1 MLEHAVLVQYAVIF
15 DRIFRFAIT
24 GSRVR
29 NYDGLGG
36 QLLFAWLHQRGVLH
50 WTDTSLAFDW
60 DGVPGRR
67 RRARRRD
74 RRAVL
79 ALDRP
84 AEDRAL
90 AGGLRPG
97 ARHADAQP
105 GIGLGARAAGRG
117 ARRHRRRATPT
128 R

>member
-1 MLEHAVLVQYAVIF
+1 MQYAVIF

-29 NYDGLGG
+29 NYDAVGG

-60 DGVPGRR
+60 PNVPGRGGG
-67 RRARRRD
+67 ARRRD

-79 ALDRP
+79 AARSTGPKMAHWLAAYELVRGTLDP
-84 AEDRAL
+84 EP
-90 AGGLRPG
+90 GLGVG
-97 ARHADAQP
+97 ARP
-105 GIGLGARAAGRG
+105 AGRG
-117 ARRHRRRATPT
+117 ARRRCRRGTPT